1 MITVYSSS
9 LSPLTGVVN
18 KNKGSLQR
26 SLSNPSQDIVDL
38 SSIKPAIQLSFGKDN
53 NHTLRRRTLL
63 AATAAAA
70 LFTLAG
76 SEATT
81 PKPETV
87 LPPCDKIITQAG
99 HESFQ
104 LTLKEV
110 ETLFNAVD
118 GMRPYDADAWKDYPE
133 RETGSQY
140 GVAFNNQLEFTKGV
154 KNKQDGVISFEETG
168 LATEQLGWDRTSG
181 RTETSKS
188 QDTWQN
194 PDEISLEL
202 AENVQT
208 FLASLYWRNQNT
220 APLGRVGTL
229 RDGLDVDGD
238 GDLTIKDITKLS
250 KDQKTITSDD
260 FIRAAAKCEP

>member
-9 LSPLTGVVN
+9 LSPSTGVVN

-26 SLSNPSQDIVDL
+26 SLPNPFQDTTDL
-38 SSIKPAIQLSFGKDN
+38 SSIKSGIHLNFGNDDKG
-53 NHTLRRRTLL
+53 TLKRRTLL
-63 AATAAAA
+63 AVSLAS
-70 LFTLAG
+70 LFTLGG
-76 SEATT
+76 SEATK
-81 PKPETV
+81 PKTRV
-87 LPPCDKIITQAG
+87 VPPCDKIITSTG
-99 HESFQ
+99 HEPFQ
-104 LTLKEV
+104 LTLKQV
-110 ETLFNAVD
+110 ETLFDAVD
-118 GMRPYDADAWKDYPE
+118 GMKPYDADAWKDYPE

-188 QDTWQN
+188 QDIWQN

-202 AENVQT
+202 AAKVQT
-208 FLASLYWRNQNT
+208 FLASLYWRNQTT
-220 APLGRVGTL
+220 APPGRVGTL

-238 GDLTIKDITKLS
+238 GNLTIKDIRKLS
-250 KDQKTITSDD
+250 QDQKNITSDD